1 MSTSAN
7 RVQTRAKNANTHPG
21 NVLKSTSVRRT
32 PQQIAA
38 DKIAADAAK
47 KKEEGK
53 RNASIL
59 RLARLEGLAP
69 VAGAESHNPL
79 PTPRASK
86 KANGSRTTVNQK
98 KAKRDDVASVVLT
111 SQVVSTPKAS
121 VTATAGTRSAAG
133 TSDPFLQVD
142 DDAAAAPPKGSG
154 KRKSTGSSSS
164 STAKKARSTP
174 VAPLK
179 ASPLSIP
186 GLPPLDE
193 ATLFAILKALPQ
205 ARATTAAAHGT
216 TLNAGNDGP
225 ALPQAGTINESAGFV
240 DDDEDSEASFEDNQD
255 INMDDEDISDGAMM
269 IITSVG
275 ITMDKEQE
283 PPEPPMVDDVG
294 VPNGGRRS
302 YTLAQILHSTR
313 DQKVWRQT
321 YCPKLIAAVGRW
333 DDSWDITFDRDFPE
347 LVTDLWHTCF
357 AYTDRQPQA
366 EPGQPLYELSKQ
378 VLSTWRHN
386 LSKAAESTPD
396 DFVKESGR
404 YDLQPNATPE
414 EQAEMIKTQ
423 REFLQEAI
431 DAAIAPPHRPFRF
444 AEMTKKQ
451 DGRLLHKAYRGR
463 FQSYWILKTF
473 AHHLQ
478 ATRHHPDS
486 SEFCAGNDKIGW
498 PVGALALSAAAVER
512 VLSGYCNGVFSPP
525 DGRAGHFSFENWG
538 TSSAIFARAAD
549 TLHDTFDWP
558 VIIEKAMA
566 LNRDSNTVVIVDE
579 EDGFE
584 AAEQE
589 EFDAFL
595 HGDYDMDA

>member
-53 RNASIL
+53 RNGSIL

-269 IITSVG
+269 IIVPRIRLASESGLTTGPKNDIEIVG
-275 ITMDKEQE
+275 HKKISETVQPPRLQHVLELAKQFYYFWSIKHDPFADVLTRSAPLADAIRKAAKQLRYNNVYDRVCGDNDYLKKLIYVPHQRWTVARGMLKADAVKGVVAAYHLNIADPKTCCEQVE
-283 PPEPPMVDDVG
+283 E
-294 VPNGGRRS
+294 
-302 YTLAQILHSTR
+302 LLTR
-313 DQKVWRQT
+313 DEAG
-321 YCPKLIAAVGRW
+321 Y
-333 DDSWDITFDRDFPE
+333 
-347 LVTDLWHTCF
+347 
-357 AYTDRQPQA
+357 
-366 EPGQPLYELSKQ
+366 LY
-378 VLSTWRHN
+378 V
-386 LSKAAESTPD
+386 
-396 DFVKESGR
+396 
-404 YDLQPNATPE
+404 
-414 EQAEMIKTQ
+414 
-423 REFLQEAI
+423 
-431 DAAIAPPHRPFRF
+431 F
-444 AEMTKKQ
+444 AEMDSQAGASQTFTANMDKPYL
-451 DGRLLHKAYRGR
+451 RPFLLQLLRNAREIAVGHKALLPALEDDLR
-463 FQSYWILKTF
+463 SESPDEDLK
-473 AHHLQ
+473 
-478 ATRHHPDS
+478 
-486 SEFCAGNDKIGW
+486 I
-498 PVGALALSAAAVER
+498 PVPLLALAATAIHAALMDYEIGKFGVGSSGSEGKEKGVAFSADRFRAAYIDHLDTLDSIKNQPETCDMFDPLLAKIWRETYGAAAASR
-512 VLSGYCNGVFSPP
+512 NR
-525 DGRAGHFSFENWG
+525 RAPSS
-538 TSSAIFARAAD
+538 TSNLAVKIRKID
-549 TLHDTFDWP
+549 
-558 VIIEKAMA
+558 
-566 LNRDSNTVVIVDE
+566 LN
-579 EDGFE
+579 
-584 AAEQE
+584 
-589 EFDAFL
+589 
-595 HGDYDMDA
+595 